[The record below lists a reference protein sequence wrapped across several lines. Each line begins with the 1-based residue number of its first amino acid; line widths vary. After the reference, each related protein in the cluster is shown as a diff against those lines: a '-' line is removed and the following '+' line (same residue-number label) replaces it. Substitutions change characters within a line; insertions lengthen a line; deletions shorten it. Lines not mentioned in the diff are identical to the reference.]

1 MKTHVLLLAKTF
13 PAKHPKAG
21 QPTYFK
27 EKMHNGLLWDKG
39 ENVGYSLNPSYAIP
53 GGIQLKLH
61 TIRANYERWKKII
74 DEVNRG
80 EAVLSVREWSGVPYR
95 STQVE
100 IFRFTK
106 DDHLGCQKL
115 EIRSY
120 DYDPVFWGLLVENR
134 AFVSKY
140 LMANYDGLI
149 KQDWI
154 NWFKLCDLS
163 KPLAIIFFADF
174 RY

>member
-1 MKTHVLLLAKTF
+1 MKIHILLLAKTF
-13 PAKHPKAG
+13 PAKHPRHG
-21 QPTYFK
+21 QPTEFRQSIQNTLDFVRK
-27 EKMHNGLLWDKG
+27 ERTPTGM
-39 ENVGYSLNPSYAIP
+39 EFFR
-53 GGIQLKLH
+53 LH
-61 TIRANYERWKKII
+61 TIRGNYERWHRII

-80 EAVLSVREWSGVPYR
+80 DAELSVREWSGVPYR
-95 STQVE
+95 SPQVE

-106 DDHLGCQKL
+106 DDHIGCQKL

-120 DYDPVFWGLLVENR
+120 DYDPVFWGLFVENR
-134 AFVSKY
+134 AFVRKDM
-140 LMANYDGLI
+140 MANNDGLI
-149 KQDWI
+149 KEDWI